1 MRLVKTIIAGL
12 VIMSAAC
19 VTETTAQTQT
29 PPAKQTPEKIVKGQ
43 VRSID
48 PGGTSITLMDGT
60 ELVTPPGV
68 ALRPGALAEG
78 TAVIA
83 SYLEENGAKVLT
95 ELALDEP
102 SASPSEPSPAPTRAP
117 SKRY

>member
-1 MRLVKTIIAGL
+1 MRLLKTVIAIL
-12 VIMSAAC
+12 VITSAAF

-29 PPAKQTPEKIVKGQ
+29 PPAEQTPEKIVKGQ

-102 SASPSEPSPAPTRAP
+102 SASPPEPSPAPTRDP